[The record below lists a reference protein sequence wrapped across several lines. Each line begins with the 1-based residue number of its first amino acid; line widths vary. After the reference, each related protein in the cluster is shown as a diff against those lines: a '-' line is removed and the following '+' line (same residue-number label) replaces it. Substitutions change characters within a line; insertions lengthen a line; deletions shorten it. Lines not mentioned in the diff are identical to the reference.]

1 MTSAAQPAPQP
12 AAVITVNDMYHEL
25 QGVRSDL
32 QTLAG
37 KFDDVP
43 RQIADHE
50 ARLRLV
56 DGVPA
61 DVIDLKARVKAVE
74 DRKHISPAAMVSALT
89 LIFLALAA
97 LAGIIAIWHH

>member
-1 MTSAAQPAPQP
+1 MTDPNQTPSV

-32 QTLAG
+32 QNLTG

-43 RQIADHE
+43 RQISDHE

-61 DVIDLKARVKAVE
+61 DVAELKTRVKAVE
-74 DRKHISPAAMVSALT
+74 ERKHISPAALASALT

-97 LAGIIAIWHH
+97 VAALAGIWHH

>member
-1 MTSAAQPAPQP
+1 MTQPIQPQP

-32 QTLAG
+32 QTLTG

-43 RQIADHE
+43 RQLADHE

-56 DGVPA
+56 DAMPA
-61 DVIDLKARVKAVE
+61 DLIDLKARVKAVE
-74 DRKHISPAAMVSALT
+74 DRKHISPAALVSGLT

-97 LAGIIAIWHH
+97 LAGLLAVWHH

>member
-1 MTSAAQPAPQP
+1 MTHPHDPAV

-32 QTLAG
+32 QQLVG

-56 DGVPA
+56 DGLPA
-61 DVIDLKARVKAVE
+61 DVTEIKTRLSAVE
-74 DRKHISPAAMVSALT
+74 ARKHISPAAMVSALT
-89 LIFLALAA
+89 VIILASGAIAAFLSLY
-97 LAGIIAIWHH
+97 HR

>member
-1 MTSAAQPAPQP
+1 MTQPLPQP
-12 AAVITVNDMYHEL
+12 SAVISIDVMYHEL

-32 QTLAG
+32 QTLVV
-37 KFDDVP
+37 KFDDMP
-43 RQIADHE
+43 RQMADHE

-56 DGVPA
+56 DGLPA

-89 LIFLALAA
+89 LIFLAIAA
-97 LAGIIAIWHH
+97 LAAVLGVWHH